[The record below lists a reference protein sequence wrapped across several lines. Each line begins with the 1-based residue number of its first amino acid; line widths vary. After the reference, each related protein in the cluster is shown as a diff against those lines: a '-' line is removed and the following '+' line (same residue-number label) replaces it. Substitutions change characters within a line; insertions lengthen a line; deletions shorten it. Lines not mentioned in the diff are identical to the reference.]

1 MNGNE
6 LLWPQ
11 GEPRGSLDVSLAAE
25 DLELDRLSLLLFP
38 SLGGDSALP
47 FAASLL
53 TDDVETIR
61 MRQSAVEEL
70 LRSPAVEEALKT
82 LLGMLGE
89 METCYR
95 GILDNPMGQRVTRMD
110 AAMDGMKK
118 AVLRLERNLSQQ
130 GADILEENAADNR
143 YAQLLRYTHF
153 RRRLMSLYAQALR
166 LLRNALGN
174 ADCRSVPLQKL
185 KAWTDACCS
194 RDRIDGTLE
203 TLNRLEAEWQGVSA
217 FAVDVCLDSRRMV
230 VGLEVAE
237 TRSQHYARKGMLE
250 AAGTREERDGITT
263 LMNFPQ
269 NSSGTLFQEYLL
281 SQVGY
286 EVRTPLTRL
295 RDALHKLPSSG
306 VEELLSLRDALVF
319 YTGAAAF
326 GDKLRSKG
334 SAVTAP
340 KLTEDTAFRFQ
351 GARLPEQTCTGTL
364 PVANDLTLDPG
375 GSILMTGPNS
385 SGKTCC
391 LIMAGQ
397 FFFLSQLG
405 SLLPAEYA
413 EISPRDQLL
422 TLFAA
427 GESETGED
435 SRMGLEVQRIR
446 LLQERMTRQSI
457 MFFNEPMTST
467 SANEGAQICA
477 DLLTD
482 LAKRGIPAMLV
493 THFNHI
499 WPELTSAFAELG
511 LSHKLHSLVM
521 TAKES
526 PEGIHYLYKLTE
538 APPPPSS
545 HARAVVAEKGLRLED
560 MLSGLNA
567 RGLDMRPDDPGW
579 AKIRRGV
586 L

>member
-6 LLWPQ
+6 LLWPR
-11 GEPRGSLDVSLAAE
+11 GERRGALDASLAAE
-25 DLELDRLSLLLFP
+25 DLELNRLSLLLFP
-38 SLGGDSALP
+38 TLGADSALP
-47 FAASLL
+47 FAAALL
-53 TDDVETIR
+53 TDDWDTIR
-61 MRQSAVEEL
+61 MRQSALEEL
-70 LRSPAVEEALKT
+70 LLHPELADALKT
-82 LLGMLGE
+82 LLDMLGE
-89 METCYR
+89 MEACYR
-95 GILDNPMGQRVTRMD
+95 GILDNPAGHRVTRMD

-118 AVLRLERNLSQQ
+118 AVLRLERNLSKQ

-153 RRRLMSLYAQALR
+153 RRRLTFLYARAMC
-166 LLRNALGN
+166 LLRDTLDK
-174 ADCRSVPLQKL
+174 ADWKSAPLHSL
-185 KAWTDACCS
+185 KEWADACCG
-194 RDRIDGTLE
+194 RDKVDSTIE

-217 FAVDVCLDSRRMV
+217 FAIDVCLDSRRMV

-237 TRSQHYARKGMLE
+237 TRSRPYARKGMLE
-250 AAGTREERDGITT
+250 AAGTADEQDGITT

-286 EVRTPLTRL
+286 EVRNQLTRL
-295 RDALHKLPSSG
+295 RDALNKLPTAG

-319 YTGAAAF
+319 YTGAASFAE
-326 GDKLRSKG
+326 KLQKRG

-340 KLTEDTAFRFQ
+340 KFARETAFRFQ

-364 PVANDLTLDPG
+364 PVENDLALEPG

-391 LIMAGQ
+391 LIMVGQ
-397 FFFLSQLG
+397 FFFLGQLG
-405 SLLPAEYA
+405 SLVPAEYA
-413 EISPRDQLL
+413 ELSPRDQLL

-446 LLQERMTRQSI
+446 LLQERMTRRSI
-457 MFFNEPMTST
+457 LLFNEPMTST
-467 SANEGAQICA
+467 SADEGAQICT

-482 LAKRGIPAMLV
+482 LAKKGIPALLV

-499 WPELTSAFAELG
+499 WPELTASFQENGLAE
-511 LSHKLHSLVM
+511 KLHSLVM
-521 TAKES
+521 TAEEE
-526 PEGIHYLYKLTE
+526 PEGIRYLYKLTE

-560 MLSGLNA
+560 MLAGLES

-579 AKIRRGV
+579 ARIRQGV